1 MKKIIGITA
10 ILLSSVWLTAR
21 AQAHSDVP
29 LKAEYG
35 GTIKE
40 AAAGHQLE
48 VTYSADAL
56 TLYIKDHDG
65 KKLSSEGASA
75 EMIVQQNNSN
85 TIVQLKP
92 SKGNALTAKGNFAQL
107 SGAVVIVKYT
117 MKGEKLEQARLTL
130 K

>member
-1 MKKIIGITA
+1 MKKLISIAALMVSA
-10 ILLSSVWLTAR
+10 IAHS
-21 AQAHSDVP
+21 HSDVP
-29 LKAEYG
+29 LKPEHG

-48 VTYSADAL
+48 ITYSANAL

-65 KKLSSEGASA
+65 NKLSSEGATA
-75 EMIVQQNNSN
+75 ELIVQQNNANSR
-85 TIVQLKP
+85 VQLKP
-92 SKGNALTAKGNFAQL
+92 SGGNALNIKGDFANL

-117 MKGEKLEQARLTL
+117 LKGEKIEQARLTL

>member
-1 MKKIIGITA
+1 MKKILCIA
-10 ILLSSVWLTAR
+10 ILLLSAF

-29 LKAEYG
+29 PKAEYG

-48 VTYSADAL
+48 VTYSSDAL
-56 TLYIKDHDG
+56 ALYLKDHDG

-75 EMIVQQNNSN
+75 EIIVQQNNTN
-85 TIVQLKP
+85 TPVQLKP
-92 SKGNALTAKGNFAQL
+92 SKGNALSAKGDFSQL

-117 MKGEKLEQARLTL
+117 LKGEKLEQARLTL

>member
-1 MKKIIGITA
+1 MKKIIGIA
-10 ILLSSVWLTAR
+10 ALLLSSLWLTSLAH
-21 AQAHSDVP
+21 AHSDVP

-48 VTYSADAL
+48 VTYSATAL
-56 TLYIKDHDG
+56 SLYIKDHDG

-75 EMIVQQNNSN
+75 EIIVQQNNTN
-85 TIVQLKP
+85 TPVQLKP
-92 SKGNALTAKGNFAQL
+92 SKGNALTAKGDFSQL
-107 SGAVVIVKYT
+107 SGAIVIVKYT

>member
-1 MKKIIGITA
+1 MKKLISIA
-10 ILLSSVWLTAR
+10 ALLISALAHS
-21 AQAHSDVP
+21 HSDVP
-29 LKAEYG
+29 LKPEHG

-48 VTYSADAL
+48 ITYSGNAL

-65 KKLSSEGASA
+65 NKLSSEGATA
-75 EMIVQQNNSN
+75 ELIVQQNNANSR
-85 TIVQLKP
+85 VQLKP
-92 SKGNALTAKGNFAQL
+92 SGGNALNIKGDFANL

-117 MKGEKLEQARLTL
+117 LKGEKIEQARLTL

>member
-1 MKKIIGITA
+1 MKKIICITTL
-10 ILLSSVWLTAR
+10 ILSSF

-48 VTYSADAL
+48 LVYGAEAL

-75 EMIVQQNNSN
+75 EIIVQQNNSN
-85 TIVQLKP
+85 TTVQLKP
-92 SKGNALTAKGNFAQL
+92 NKGNALTAKGDFSQL

>member
-1 MKKIIGITA
+1 MKKLIGIAT
-10 ILLSSVWLTAR
+10 ILLSSLWMSAPT
-21 AQAHSDVP
+21 QAHSDVP

-40 AAAGHQLE
+40 AASGHQLE
-48 VTYSADAL
+48 LSYSASAI

-65 KKLSSEGASA
+65 KKISTDGAVV
-75 EMIVQQNNSN
+75 ELIVQQNNSN
-85 TIVQLKP
+85 NRISLKP
-92 SKGNALTAKGNFAQL
+92 NGNNSLTAKGDFSQL

-117 MKGEKLEQARLTL
+117 LKGEKLEQARLTL